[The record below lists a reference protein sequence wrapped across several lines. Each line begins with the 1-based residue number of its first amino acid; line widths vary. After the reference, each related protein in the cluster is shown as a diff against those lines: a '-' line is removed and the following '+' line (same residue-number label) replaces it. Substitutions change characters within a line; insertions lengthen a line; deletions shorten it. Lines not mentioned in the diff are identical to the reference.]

1 MILEKIKD
9 VAVRIKCDITKL
21 TEQDYQDI
29 NEFYLKNLIIV
40 FENQPFETVPF
51 AKLIHKMGTFAN
63 WEQMLWHQ
71 DGTSRPK
78 SEYIDPFTF
87 EGEDNEYPYKE

>member
-1 MILEKIKD
+1 MIIEAIKD
-9 VAVRIKCDITKL
+9 VAVRIKCDLTKL

-29 NEFYLKNLIIV
+29 NELYLKNLIIV
-40 FENQPFETVPF
+40 FENQPLKQYPF

-71 DGTSRPK
+71 DGTSR
-78 SEYIDPFTF
+78 SNQNT
-87 EGEDNEYPYKE
+87 